1 MLLSVQAECWVS
13 LFSFK
18 LLVLPGLYMLWKLFS
33 EKGLAFGAVVL
44 NFKKIISSGLWLL
57 DFDNLGYYL
66 WLRYVIVTQEV
77 HFLGVF
83 MDSPQSVVSPFKSNA
98 VAEPEKQQ
106 KSETFTS
113 KSGGLSNGSEVNTK
127 EAVVSDQDNFIGVL
141 EVYVHQARDIHNICI
156 YHKQDVY
163 AKLCLTSDP
172 ESTVSTKIINGGG
185 RNPVFNDK
193 VRLDVHTVDSSL
205 KIEIFMMSRVRNYL
219 EDQLLGF
226 ALVPLSEVILKN
238 GKLEKEFSLSS
249 TDLFHSPSGFVQ
261 LSLTYVGSSPEIMD
275 IPAMPKDLVAEE
287 TLKDSEISECELEK
301 IEFPDPNIV
310 NENQMMVSEY
320 FGIPCSNLESES
332 SEGLVTSD
340 AEKRVSSDM
349 GVNVMESFS
358 TATVNSIKVPKLD
371 SPPSSVSTNGVSSP
385 SAAASSKSYDFPA
398 ASKTSAEEH
407 NSSPKEKTVD
417 VGDSNS
423 VCSSRSNSI
432 AKPLN
437 FVPEQKVVQQEIVDT
452 YMKSMQQFTESL
464 AKMKLPLD
472 INNEAT
478 KLENS
483 STTDQKIQASKTTS
497 SRVFYGSRAFF

>member
-1 MLLSVQAECWVS
+1 
-13 LFSFK
+13 
-18 LLVLPGLYMLWKLFS
+18 
-33 EKGLAFGAVVL
+33 
-44 NFKKIISSGLWLL
+44 
-57 DFDNLGYYL
+57 
-66 WLRYVIVTQEV
+66 
-77 HFLGVF
+77 
-83 MDSPQSVVSPFKSNA
+83 MDSPQSVVLPFKSNA

-106 KSETFTS
+106 KSETFTRN
-113 KSGGLSNGSEVNTK
+113 SGGLSNGSEVNTK
-127 EAVVSDQDNFIGVL
+127 EAVVSNQDNFVGVL

-193 VRLDVHTVDSSL
+193 VRLDIHTVDSSL

-275 IPAMPKDLVAEE
+275 IPAMPKDLVTEE

-332 SEGLVTSD
+332 SEGLVTLVISD
-340 AEKRVSSDM
+340 AEKGVSSDM
-349 GVNVMESFS
+349 DVNVVESFS
-358 TATVNSIKVPKLD
+358 PATVNSIKVPKLD
-371 SPPSSVSTNGVSSP
+371 SPPSSVSTNGISSP
-385 SAAASSKSYDFPA
+385 SAAASSKSYDCPA

-417 VGDSNS
+417 VGESDSVS
-423 VCSSRSNSI
+423 SSRSDSI

-437 FVPEQKVVQQEIVDT
+437 FVPEQKVVQQEIVDM

-472 INNEAT
+472 MNNEAT
-478 KLENS
+478 KSKNS
-483 STTDQKIQASKTTS
+483 STTTDQKIQASQTTS